1 MERLLHLGQALP
13 EAGGHGADARHAREH
28 HGREPVPLNLGKDI
42 ICRGIERDVTEVDH
56 RNVSSLPQLGLDG
69 GRRRAVAFR
78 PDGSVM
84 RHRESERQNG
94 FSGQID
100 RAARDVEREHLA
112 GRRLRRGDDGRVLQN
127 ADGLERQ
134 QLRVAGP
141 DGDGIEGSGL
151 FAHLAPPG
159 TNSKESK
166 QGSYFPG
173 SMR

>member
-13 EAGGHGADARHAREH
+13 EAGRHGGDARHAWEH
-28 HGREPVPLNLGKDI
+28 SGRKPVPLDLREDVIRRSEEG
-42 ICRGIERDVTEVDH
+42 DVTEVDH

-69 GRRRAVAFR
+69 GRRRAIAFR

-134 QLRVAGP
+134 Q
-141 DGDGIEGSGL
+141 
-151 FAHLAPPG
+151 
-159 TNSKESK
+159 
-166 QGSYFPG
+166 PG
-173 SMR
+173 SPGPTETA

>member
-1 MERLLHLGQALP
+1 
-13 EAGGHGADARHAREH
+13 
-28 HGREPVPLNLGKDI
+28 
-42 ICRGIERDVTEVDH
+42 
-56 RNVSSLPQLGLDG
+56 
-69 GRRRAVAFR
+69 
-78 PDGSVM
+78 M

-141 DGDGIEGSGL
+141 DGDGKKVPVCSLI
-151 FAHLAPPG
+151 
-159 TNSKESK
+159 
-166 QGSYFPG
+166 
-173 SMR
+173 